1 MIRTRKKR
9 RRRIT
14 MTLEDVVTLSM
25 MLAVIH
31 GGMRC
36 G

>member
-1 MIRTRKKR
+1 MIRARKKR
-9 RRRIT
+9 KRRIT
-14 MTLEDVVTLSM
+14 MTLEDMVTISM

-31 GGMRC
+31 GGMRH